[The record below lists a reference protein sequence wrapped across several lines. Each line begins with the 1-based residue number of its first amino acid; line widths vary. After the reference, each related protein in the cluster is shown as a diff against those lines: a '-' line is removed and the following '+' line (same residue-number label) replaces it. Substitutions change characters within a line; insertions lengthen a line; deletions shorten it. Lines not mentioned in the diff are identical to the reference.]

1 MNRKKMIKK
10 KKMTKMMTMQKLNF
24 LLKWANIKNVNI
36 FNFIFRI
43 INNQEINKTHNLMTR
58 YHIENTE
65 ENFERLKLL
74 MKQNYCTK
82 IFDLIH
88 NRRIIKKTS
97 KNIIIEI
104 DSEEYTYL
112 LTDLNIFL

>member
-24 LLKWANIKNVNI
+24 LLKWANIKNLNI

-74 MKQNYCTK
+74 IKQNYCTK

-88 NRRIIKKTS
+88 NCRIIKKTS